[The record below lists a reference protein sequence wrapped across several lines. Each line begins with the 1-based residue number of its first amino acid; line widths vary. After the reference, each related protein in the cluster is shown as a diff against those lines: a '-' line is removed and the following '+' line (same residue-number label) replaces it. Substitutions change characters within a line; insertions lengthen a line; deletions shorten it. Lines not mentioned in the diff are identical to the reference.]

1 MGISQGSGLG
11 RVGAGQHLMRAH
23 DDIFLSRTRDPC
35 PDGVD
40 RHLYVRHLYVRQLR
54 DWNSW
59 CR

>member
-40 RHLYVRHLYVRQLR
+40 RHLYVRQLR

>member
-1 MGISQGSGLG
+1 MQ
-11 RVGAGQHLMRAH
+11 AH
-23 DDIFLSRTRDPC
+23 GDIFLSRTRDPG

-40 RHLYVRHLYVRQLR
+40 RHLYVRQLQ